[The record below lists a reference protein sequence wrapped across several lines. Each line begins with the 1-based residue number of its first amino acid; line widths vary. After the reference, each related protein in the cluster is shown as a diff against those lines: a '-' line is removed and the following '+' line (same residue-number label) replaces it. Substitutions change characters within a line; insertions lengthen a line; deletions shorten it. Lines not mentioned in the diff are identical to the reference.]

1 MVAECW
7 EKWGAGM
14 RVIDVLASLLGLIVL
29 SPVLAAVAI
38 AVKLSSPGPVLYRA
52 KRVGR
57 YGKIFTMYK
66 FRTMWVGADAG
77 ARITAGDEDERIT
90 PVGRKLRALKL
101 DELPQL
107 LNVLAGQMAL
117 VGPRPEDPSFLPYYS
132 TEEWAVL
139 SVRPGLTG
147 PVQLNYRELADLHW
161 RAGEDPTKVYL
172 EHVLHQR
179 LAQDLEYVRTRT
191 MAGDLRLIGQTL
203 AMLVGRR
210 RDG

>member
-1 MVAECW
+1 
-7 EKWGAGM
+7 M
-14 RVIDVLASLLGLIVL
+14 RVIDVLASLFGLIIL
-29 SPVLAAVAI
+29 SPVLAAVAV

-57 YGKIFTMYK
+57 YGKLFTMYK
-66 FRTMWVGADAG
+66 FRTMRVGADAG
-77 ARITAGDEDERIT
+77 ARITAGDEDARIT
-90 PVGRKLRALKL
+90 PVGRKLRATKL

-117 VGPRPEDPSFLPYYS
+117 VGPRPEDPSFLPHYS

-147 PVQLNYRELADLHW
+147 PVQLHYRALADSHW
-161 RAGEDPTKVYL
+161 QPGEDPTRAYL
-172 EHVLHQR
+172 QHVLHQR
-179 LAQDLEYVRTRT
+179 LAQDLQYARTRT

-203 AMLVGRR
+203 AMLFGKQ
-210 RDG
+210 

>member
-1 MVAECW
+1 
-7 EKWGAGM
+7 M
-14 RVIDVLASLLGLIVL
+14 RVIDVLASLFGLIVL
-29 SPVLAAVAI
+29 SPVLAAVAV

-57 YGKIFTMYK
+57 YGKLFTMYK
-66 FRTMWVGADAG
+66 FRTMRTGADAG

-90 PVGRKLRALKL
+90 PVGRKLRATKL

-107 LNVLAGQMAL
+107 LNVLTGQMAL

-147 PVQLNYRELADLHW
+147 PVQLDYHELADPHW
-161 RAGEDPTKVYL
+161 QPGEDPTRAYL
-172 EHVLHQR
+172 QHVLHQR
-179 LAQDLEYVRTRT
+179 LAQDLQYARTRT
-191 MAGDLRLIGQTL
+191 MAGDLRLIGQTVG
-203 AMLVGRR
+203 MLLSGRQ
-210 RDG
+210 